1 MFNTSP
7 IFIRVLPFA
16 IYILF
21 LAFNDILG
29 QTLASIFSQTQWLY
43 AVRIAAVALPLILFW
58 RQYHELNHRQTSSLN
73 SYLLSVFVG
82 VGIFLIWILPFPS
95 WAMTADTTAFEPVNQ
110 HDNSLNILFVILRL
124 SGAALIV
131 PVMEELFWRSFLMR
145 WLENQRFLT
154 VKPSAVSAFAFISTA
169 ALFAIEHHLWLAG
182 LLAGIAYGWLYR
194 KEGNLWMPII
204 AHVVTNGLLGLWV
217 VYTGNWQY
225 W

>member
-1 MFNTSP
+1 MLNTSP

-29 QTLASIFSQTQWLY
+29 QTFASIFSQTQWLY
-43 AVRIAAVALPLILFW
+43 AVRILAVTLTLIVFW
-58 RQYHELNHRQTSSLN
+58 RQYHELNYRETSSLN
-73 SYLLSVFVG
+73 SYLLSVIVG
-82 VGIFLIWILPFPS
+82 VGIFLIWIIPFPS
-95 WAMTADTTAFEPVNQ
+95 WAMTADTSAFEPVNQ
-110 HDNSLNILFVILRL
+110 HDNSLNILLVILRL

-145 WLENQRFLT
+145 WLENQHFLT